1 MATQVKPGNSNILL
15 KVQAVNEYSGKQ
27 AIIKSDRIVLNAFSN
42 DIIIGAKSTV
52 ALASSNEI
60 HINSAGNMYLN
71 VKDGSKVVI
80 GKPGSA
86 TRKGDQP
93 AVLGTNLSDFLD
105 ELMQLLITFQT
116 VSSAGEGQ
124 AGPAVGTKVQE
135 LKRRYLTS
143 SSENYILSDLLH
155 IADNAKKK

>member
-1 MATQVKPGNSNILL
+1 MAETKPGNSNVLL

-27 AIIKSDRIVLNAFSN
+27 ILIKSDRIVLNAFKN
-42 DIIIGAKSTV
+42 DVIIGAKSTL
-52 ALASSNEI
+52 ALAASNEI
-60 HINSAGNMYLN
+60 HINSAGNLYLN
-71 VKDGSKVVI
+71 VKDGSKVII
-80 GKPGSA
+80 GKPGSD

-124 AGPAVGTKVQE
+124 AGPLVGTKVQE
-135 LKRRYLTS
+135 LKKRYLSS